1 MGYNAVISFNVVNI
15 LTCAAGGVCVA
26 IGMMLGYT
34 WIIFLGCAVL
44 GLMIMARLKS
54 YFSFR
59 QKCNMMLEAIKNGD
73 YTFKFS
79 NRGLSWQER
88 MLQDLY
94 NQLGEVMMHQRLL
107 LEQRE
112 AFYGLIMSRV
122 ATGIVVLDKNDDVL
136 QNNDAAIKLL
146 RLPVLRSFNQ
156 LERYKE
162 GISAELCHM
171 THGESKRLDFNT
183 PSGLARLLVSVSEMK
198 LGEKEIR
205 IYAINDIK
213 DELDSKELESWIK
226 LTRVLTHE
234 IMNSVAPIVSLSNTF
249 LERNDAADSKYYEG
263 MKAIHDVASGLMSF
277 VDYYR
282 VVSTL
287 QQPKPEP
294 FYLKDIVKQI
304 EDLKIISDNISF
316 SKQIEPAD
324 LMIYADPNLIRQV
337 LINVIKNA
345 VQAVDGGLGRI
356 FLRAYVTNEE
366 HVLVYVSNNGSV
378 IPADVA
384 ENIFIPFFTTKID
397 GNGVGLSLSRQIMNQ
412 SGGSISL
419 LPAGTNGWNTTF
431 LLEFE

>member
-1 MGYNAVISFNVVNI
+1 MGYNVGAFSTVVNI
-15 LTCAAGGVCVA
+15 LLCVAGGACLAAGIMRGELLVVA
-26 IGMMLGYT
+26 
-34 WIIFLGCAVL
+34 LGCLIIIVEVVVK
-44 GLMIMARLKS
+44 LKS
-54 YFSFR
+54 FFSFKW
-59 QKCNMMLEAIKNGD
+59 KCRMMLESIKNDD
-73 YTFKFS
+73 YTLKLSGSRF
-79 NRGLSWQER
+79 SWQER

-94 NQLGEVMMHQRLL
+94 NRLGEVLKPQRLL

>member
-1 MGYNAVISFNVVNI
+1 MGYNVGAFFTVVSI
-15 LTCAAGGVCVA
+15 LLCVAGGACLAAGIMRGELLVA
-26 IGMMLGYT
+26 A
-34 WIIFLGCAVL
+34 LGCLIIVVEAVVK
-44 GLMIMARLKS
+44 LKS
-54 YFSFR
+54 YFSFKW
-59 QKCNMMLEAIKNGD
+59 KCRMMLESIKNDD
-73 YTFKFS
+73 YTFKLS
-79 NRGLSWQER
+79 GNRFSWQER

-94 NQLGEVMMHQRLL
+94 NRLGEVLKNQRLL

-122 ATGIVVLDKNDDVL
+122 ATGIVV
-136 QNNDAAIKLL
+136 
-146 RLPVLRSFNQ
+146 
-156 LERYKE
+156 ERYKE
-162 GISAELCHM
+162 GISAELFHM
-171 THGESKRLDFNT
+171 THGESRRFDFNT

-277 VDYYR
+277 VKYYR